1 MGRQTHGDGI
11 ALGSRAEKIK
21 VSSGLLNAFRC
32 REPQRTFPLIFF
44 LFVALNVV
52 VVTTGYVSR
61 VSSAECPS
69 AAVPLKATMKSKLM
83 EPEHQRRS
91 AQRGWP
97 EKNIDSLCTEIFIKI
112 PKCGSSTNGGVAR
125 AIAAHRNLGGVHEGN
140 VSSVAC
146 RVPEDEGCMV
156 HANHGKASLF
166 RKCRLEQR
174 TPSTGTRASE
184 GDVHREVA
192 SASTR
197 ARPNSFLWTTVRDP
211 RTRALSWYYQANI
224 QTKDAKKPSEEEII
238 DWIAAQVPGDVMFD
252 YMGGLSV
259 TPDSCQGTRTS
270 QEGLSYDT
278 ADNQWANEPDDWD
291 RGFVECKVNHLL
303 DSYDFVGLI
312 ERQDESLVAMKLL
325 FKLDFRDIFKMSS
338 KIRKDGK
345 KLAADPQAMLQSY
358 LDQEFFSKA
367 YVDRVLHEM
376 ANARLDATI
385 ANYGNAFYSEL
396 ERYSS
401 LSADAR
407 EFCEIPES
415 VSLTYNPEYK
425 EEHGKIEC
433 YWNDNGCAYKCL
445 DAFAKQHETYD
456 SA

>member
-1 MGRQTHGDGI
+1 MGRQTHDDGH
-11 ALGSRAEKIK
+11 ALGNSAEKMRFP
-21 VSSGLLNAFRC
+21 SGLLNAFSC
-32 REPQRTFPLIFF
+32 RVYRNVQRTFPLIFF

-52 VVTTGYVSR
+52 VVTTGYISR

-69 AAVPLKATMKSKLM
+69 AAVPLKATMKTKLM
-83 EPEHQRRS
+83 QPEHQRRS

-97 EKNIDSLCTEIFIKI
+97 EKNIDNLCTEIFIKI
-112 PKCGSSTNGGVAR
+112 QKCGSSTNGGVAR

-174 TPSTGTRASE
+174 TPSTGTQARE

-197 ARPNSFLWTTVRDP
+197 VRQNSLLWTTIRDP
-211 RTRALSWYYQANI
+211 RTRALSHYYQANI

-238 DWIAAQVPGDVMFD
+238 DWIAQVPGTFMFD

-259 TPDSCQGTRTS
+259 TPDSCQGTRTT
-270 QEGLSYDT
+270 QEGLSHDT
-278 ADNQWANEPDDWD
+278 ADNQWANLSDDWD

-345 KLAADPQAMLQSY
+345 KLAADPQTMLQSY

-385 ANYGNAFYSEL
+385 AHYGNTFYSEL

-415 VSLTYNPEYK
+415 VALYNK
-425 EEHGKIEC
+425 EHGKIKC
-433 YWNDNGCAYKCL
+433 YWGDNGCAYKCL
-445 DAFAKQHETYD
+445 DAFAEQHETYEN
-456 SA
+456 A

>member
-1 MGRQTHGDGI
+1 MGRRTHGDGH
-11 ALGSRAEKIK
+11 ALGNSAEKMRF
-21 VSSGLLNAFRC
+21 STGLLNAFSC

-69 AAVPLKATMKSKLM
+69 AAVPLKAAMKTKLM
-83 EPEHQRRS
+83 QPEHQRRS

-97 EKNIDSLCTEIFIKI
+97 EKNIDNLCTEIFIKI
-112 PKCGSSTNGGVAR
+112 QKCGSSTNGGVAR

-156 HANHGKASLF
+156 HANHGKAPLF
-166 RKCRLEQR
+166 RKCRLEQK

-197 ARPNSFLWTTVRDP
+197 VRQNSLLWTTIRDP
-211 RTRALSWYYQANI
+211 RTRALSQYYQRNV
-224 QTKDAKKPSEEEII
+224 KSRDAKKPSEEEII
-238 DWIAAQVPGDVMFD
+238 DWIARVPGTFMFD

-259 TPDSCQGTRTS
+259 TPDNCQGTRTT
-270 QEGLSYDT
+270 QEGLSHDT
-278 ADNQWANEPDDWD
+278 ADNQWANLPDEWD

-325 FKLDFRDIFKMSS
+325 FKLDFKDILKMSS

-345 KLAADPQAMLQSY
+345 LLAADPQAMLQSY

-385 ANYGNAFYSEL
+385 AHYGNAFYCEL

-407 EFCEIPES
+407 EFCEVPES
-415 VSLTYNPEYK
+415 VALYK
-425 EEHGKIEC
+425 KEHGKIEC
-433 YWNDNGCAYKCL
+433 YWGDNGCAYKCL
-445 DAFAKQHETYD
+445 DAFAEQHETYEN
-456 SA
+456 A

>member
-1 MGRQTHGDGI
+1 MGRQTHDDGH
-11 ALGSRAEKIK
+11 ALGNSAEKMRI
-21 VSSGLLNAFRC
+21 SGGLLNAFRC

-52 VVTTGYVSR
+52 VVTTGYISR

-69 AAVPLKATMKSKLM
+69 AAVPLKATMKTKLM
-83 EPEHQRRS
+83 QPEHQRRS

-97 EKNIDSLCTEIFIKI
+97 EKNIDNLCTEIFIKI
-112 PKCGSSTNGGVAR
+112 QKCGSSTNGGVAR

-156 HANHGKASLF
+156 HANHGTASLF

-197 ARPNSFLWTTVRDP
+197 VRQNSLLWTTIRDP
-211 RTRALSWYYQANI
+211 RTRALSHYYQENI

-238 DWIAAQVPGDVMFD
+238 DWIAQVPGTFMFD

-259 TPDSCQGTRTS
+259 TPDSCQGTRTT
-270 QEGLSYDT
+270 QEGLSHDT
-278 ADNQWANEPDDWD
+278 ADNQWANLPDDWD
-291 RGFVECKVNHLL
+291 RGFVECKLNHLL

-325 FKLDFRDIFKMSS
+325 FKLDFKDILKMSS
-338 KIRKDGK
+338 KIRKDGE

-385 ANYGNAFYSEL
+385 AHYGNAFYSEL

-433 YWNDNGCAYKCL
+433 YWSDNGCAYKCL
-445 DAFAKQHETYD
+445 GAFAKQHETYD